1 MRLFMSKIRTP
12 VLVGCFAAIIVTAP
26 GSAAAA
32 LFTTPAIQYDNADG
46 ALVQQI
52 RGKWERRSAY
62 DLYYRYGRHPCYAG
76 YLPFGFR
83 PSVYY
88 GCPGYGWPGWRPV
101 APAPR
106 LEDFSQ

>member
-1 MRLFMSKIRTP
+1 MRKIRTT
-12 VLVGCFAAIIVTAP
+12 VLVSCLAAVAAP

-32 LFTTPAIQYDNADG
+32 LFTTAHDADG

-52 RGKWERRSAY
+52 RGKWERRSA
-62 DLYYRYGRHPCYAG
+62 YGRHPCYAG

-101 APAPR
+101 APALR
-106 LEDFSQ
+106 LEDVHEQ